1 MIFGL
6 IGLGRMGLAVAERL
20 QSQGFD
26 EIVVWDRNPERL
38 RVAEQMGLIVAE
50 NAQGVAQSA
59 SMIMSLI
66 NDDAGAKNLY
76 YGPQGLLQASVDG
89 KLFIE
94 SSTLQPQTV
103 RELSVRVQQM
113 GAQLI
118 GAPFMGTIPT
128 VKAGL
133 VFIPAGGRL
142 QDIERA
148 QPVLSALSVSVKHMG
163 AVGSGH
169 AIKLVSNLT
178 LAAYIQSLSE
188 GLSLGLGEGLE
199 MGQMLEVLAM
209 APTAN
214 AWLKNK
220 KNVLMGHKD
229 DTTLDI
235 NNLRKDM
242 TNVVA
247 SGSALGVPMGL
258 SSALVTSLSG
268 AVAAGA
274 GFEDIAHLPQFF
286 IEQMVQK
293 PA

>member
-6 IGLGRMGLAVAERL
+6 IGLGRMGLAVAQRL

-26 EIVVWDRNPERL
+26 EILVWDKNPGRL
-38 RVAEQMGLIVAE
+38 SAAQQMGLM
-50 NAQGVAQSA
+50 VAQHAEDVSQRA

-76 YGPQGLLQASVDG
+76 LGPQGLLQSSVEG

-103 RELSVRVQQM
+103 RELSVRVQEM

-118 GAPFMGTIPT
+118 GAPIMGTIPT
-128 VKAGL
+128 VKAGM

-188 GLSLGLGEGLE
+188 GLALGLGEGLE

-209 APTAN
+209 SPTAN

-220 KNVLMGHKD
+220 KNVLMGHTD

-247 SGSALGVPMGL
+247 CGSALGVPMGL
-258 SSALVTSLSG
+258 SSALATSLSG

-274 GFEDIAHLPQFF
+274 GLEDIAHLPQFF
-286 IEQMVQK
+286 IDQMVQK

>member
-6 IGLGRMGLAVAERL
+6 IGLGRMGLAVAQRL

-26 EIVVWDRNPERL
+26 EILVWDKNPGRL
-38 RVAEQMGLIVAE
+38 SAAQQMGLMVAE
-50 NAQGVAQSA
+50 HAEDVSQRA

-76 YGPQGLLQASVDG
+76 LGPQGLLQSSVEG

-103 RELSVRVQQM
+103 RELSVRVQDM

-118 GAPFMGTIPT
+118 GAPIMGTIPT
-128 VKAGL
+128 VKAGM

-163 AVGSGH
+163 AVGAGH

-188 GLSLGLGEGLE
+188 GLALGLGEGLE

-209 APTAN
+209 SPTAN

-220 KNVLMGHKD
+220 KNVLLGHTD

-247 SGSALGVPMGL
+247 CGSALGVPMGL
-258 SSALVTSLSG
+258 SSALATSLSG

-274 GFEDIAHLPQFF
+274 GLEDIAHLPQFF

>member
-1 MIFGL
+1 
-6 IGLGRMGLAVAERL
+6 MGQAVVHRL

-26 EIVVWDRNPERL
+26 EILVWDKNAQRMG
-38 RVAEQMGLIVAE
+38 AAKQMGVMVAE
-50 NAQGVAQSA
+50 NAEEVAQKA

-66 NDDAGAKNLY
+66 NDDAGAKSLY
-76 YGPQGLLQASVDG
+76 LGPQGLLQASVEG

-103 RELSVRVQQM
+103 RELSVRVQEM

-118 GAPFMGTIPT
+118 GAPIMGTIPT

-148 QPVLSALSVSVKHMG
+148 QPVLSALSMSVKHMG

-178 LAAYIQSLSE
+178 MAAYIQSLSE
-188 GLSLGLGEGLE
+188 GLAMGLGEGLE
-199 MGQMLEVLAM
+199 MEQMLEVLAM
-209 APTAN
+209 SPTAN

-220 KNVLMGHKD
+220 KNVLLGHSEE
-229 DTTLDI
+229 TTLDI

-242 TNVVA
+242 INVVA
-247 SGSALGVPMGL
+247 CGSAVGVPMGL
-258 SSALVTSLSG
+258 SSALVSNLSG
-268 AVAAGA
+268 AVAGGA
-274 GFEDIAHLPQFF
+274 GQEDIAHLPQFF
-286 IEQMVQK
+286 IEKMVQN

>member
-6 IGLGRMGLAVAERL
+6 IGLGRMGQAVVHRL

-26 EIVVWDRNPERL
+26 EILVWDKNAQRMG
-38 RVAEQMGLIVAE
+38 AAKQMGVMLADNAE
-50 NAQGVAQSA
+50 EVAQKA

-66 NDDAGAKNLY
+66 NDDAGAKSLY
-76 YGPQGLLQASVDG
+76 LGPQGLLQASVEG

-103 RELSVRVQQM
+103 RELSVRVQEM

-118 GAPFMGTIPT
+118 GAPIMGTIPT

-148 QPVLSALSVSVKHMG
+148 QPVLSALSMSVKHMG

-178 LAAYIQSLSE
+178 MAAYIQSLSE
-188 GLSLGLGEGLE
+188 GLAMGLGEGLE
-199 MGQMLEVLAM
+199 MEQMLEVLAM
-209 APTAN
+209 SPTAN

-220 KNVLMGHKD
+220 KNVLLGHSEE
-229 DTTLDI
+229 TTLDI

-242 TNVVA
+242 INVVA
-247 SGSALGVPMGL
+247 CGSAVGVPMGL
-258 SSALVTSLSG
+258 SSALVSNLSG
-268 AVAAGA
+268 AVAGGA
-274 GFEDIAHLPQFF
+274 GQEDIAHLPQFF
-286 IEQMVQK
+286 IEKMVQN

>member
-6 IGLGRMGLAVAERL
+6 IGLGRMGQAVVHRL

-26 EIVVWDRNPERL
+26 EILVWDKNAQRMG
-38 RVAEQMGLIVAE
+38 AAKQMGVMVAE
-50 NAQGVAQSA
+50 NAEEVAQKA

-66 NDDAGAKNLY
+66 NDDAGAKSLY
-76 YGPQGLLQASVDG
+76 LGPQGLLQASVEG

-103 RELSVRVQQM
+103 RELSVRVQEM

-118 GAPFMGTIPT
+118 GAPIMGTIPT

-148 QPVLSALSVSVKHMG
+148 QPVLSALSMSVKHMG

-178 LAAYIQSLSE
+178 MAAYIQSLSE
-188 GLSLGLGEGLE
+188 GLAMGLGEGLE
-199 MGQMLEVLAM
+199 MEQMLEVLAM
-209 APTAN
+209 SPTAN

-220 KNVLMGHKD
+220 KNVLLGHSEE
-229 DTTLDI
+229 TTLDI

-242 TNVVA
+242 INVVA
-247 SGSALGVPMGL
+247 CGSAVGVPMGL
-258 SSALVTSLSG
+258 SSALVSNLSG
-268 AVAAGA
+268 AVAGGA
-274 GFEDIAHLPQFF
+274 GQEDIAHLPQFF
-286 IEQMVQK
+286 IEKMVQN

>member
-6 IGLGRMGLAVAERL
+6 IGLGRMGLAVAQRL

-26 EIVVWDRNPERL
+26 EILVWDKNPGRL
-38 RVAEQMGLIVAE
+38 NAAQQMGLMVAE
-50 NAQGVAQSA
+50 HAEDVSQRA

-76 YGPQGLLQASVDG
+76 LGPQGLLQSSVEG

-103 RELSVRVQQM
+103 RELSVRVQEM

-118 GAPFMGTIPT
+118 GAPIMGTIPT
-128 VKAGL
+128 VKAGM

-188 GLSLGLGEGLE
+188 GLALGLGEGLE

-209 APTAN
+209 SPTAN

-220 KNVLMGHKD
+220 KNVLMGHTD

-247 SGSALGVPMGL
+247 CGSALGVPMGL
-258 SSALVTSLSG
+258 SSALATSLSG

-274 GFEDIAHLPQFF
+274 GLEDIAHLPQFF
-286 IEQMVQK
+286 IDQMVQK

>member
-6 IGLGRMGLAVAERL
+6 IGLGRMGQAVVHRL

-26 EIVVWDRNPERL
+26 EILVWDKNAQRMG
-38 RVAEQMGLIVAE
+38 AAKQMGVMVAE
-50 NAQGVAQSA
+50 NAEEVAQKA

-66 NDDAGAKNLY
+66 NDDAGAKSLY
-76 YGPQGLLQASVDG
+76 LGPQGLLQASVEG

-103 RELSVRVQQM
+103 RELSVRVQEM

-118 GAPFMGTIPT
+118 GAPIMGTIPT

-148 QPVLSALSVSVKHMG
+148 QPVLSALSMSVKHMG

-178 LAAYIQSLSE
+178 MAAYIQSLSE
-188 GLSLGLGEGLE
+188 GLAMGLGEGSE
-199 MGQMLEVLAM
+199 MEQMLEVLAM
-209 APTAN
+209 SPTAN

-220 KNVLMGHKD
+220 KNVLLGHSEE
-229 DTTLDI
+229 TTLDI

-242 TNVVA
+242 INVVA
-247 SGSALGVPMGL
+247 CGSAVGVPMGL
-258 SSALVTSLSG
+258 SSALVSNLSG
-268 AVAAGA
+268 AVAGGA
-274 GFEDIAHLPQFF
+274 GQEDIAHLPQFF
-286 IEQMVQK
+286 IEKMVQN

>member
-6 IGLGRMGLAVAERL
+6 IGLGRMGLAVAQRL

-26 EIVVWDRNPERL
+26 EILVWDKNPGRL
-38 RVAEQMGLIVAE
+38 NAAQQMGLMVAE
-50 NAQGVAQSA
+50 HAEDVSQRA

-76 YGPQGLLQASVDG
+76 LGPQGLLQSSVEG

-103 RELSVRVQQM
+103 RELSVRVQEM

-118 GAPFMGTIPT
+118 GAPIMGTIPT
-128 VKAGL
+128 VKAGM

-148 QPVLSALSVSVKHMG
+148 QPVLNALSVSVKHMG

-188 GLSLGLGEGLE
+188 GLALGLGEGLE

-209 APTAN
+209 SPTAN

-220 KNVLMGHKD
+220 KNVLMGHTD

-247 SGSALGVPMGL
+247 CGSALGVPMGL
-258 SSALVTSLSG
+258 SSALATSLSG

-274 GFEDIAHLPQFF
+274 GLEDIAHLPQFF
-286 IEQMVQK
+286 IDQMVQK